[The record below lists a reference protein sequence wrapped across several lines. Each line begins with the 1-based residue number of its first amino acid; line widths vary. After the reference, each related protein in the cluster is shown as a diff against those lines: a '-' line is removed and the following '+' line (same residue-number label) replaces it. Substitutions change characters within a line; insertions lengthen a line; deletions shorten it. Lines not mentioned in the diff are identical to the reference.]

1 MVEEEATMNQNGVAK
16 RNSKQQINL
25 KNNAA
30 HTPRG
35 WLHRAPSLPLLTP
48 RTSAWSLDGPLA
60 SAKR

>member
-1 MVEEEATMNQNGVAK
+1 MNQSP
-16 RNSKQQINL
+16 RLSKAARSSPTYSGQQINL